1 LFEVTDHSDD
11 IQRQGCAQG
20 FGFCSASHLD
30 LVLDKVKSVG
40 AASKPA
46 SSGFFG
52 LFSGSSGGPSSA
64 QKNTIFLSL
73 GYITAYA
80 TPALVIARL
89 DAHIFSTLE
98 AHLKGVKEIA
108 AKENVIKSMDLIGKA
123 LHPSHVQED
132 YIFKRRDELLNLTL
146 TVRRTPSCVLSPL
159 GFSLGFSLVRYS
171 T

>member
-1 LFEVTDHSDD
+1 
-11 IQRQGCAQG
+11 
-20 FGFCSASHLD
+20 LD
-30 LVLDKVKSVG
+30 LVLDKVKAVG

-46 SSGFFG
+46 SSGFFSF
-52 LFSGSSGGPSSA
+52 LSGSSGGPSSA

-80 TPALVIARL
+80 TPNLVIARL

-132 YIFKRRDELLNLTL
+132 YVFKRRDEI
-146 TVRRTPSCVLSPL
+146 
-159 GFSLGFSLVRYS
+159 FSLIITVCYCCQCGVGCKYCFQVLILDECIIAWLGLAWLGL